1 MSASADRI
9 DAYAKALFE
18 IAQAEG
24 DLGQVEE
31 ELFRVA
37 RTLEANDALRDSLT
51 DRALPLEL
59 RQGIVEDLLG
69 GKANGT
75 TTNLVSMIVG
85 AGRAKDLTGIIDK
98 VVELAADAREEAVAL
113 VTSAI
118 PLDGKQQKK
127 LAEALSKRFDRKV
140 DVKVIVDASVLG
152 GLLVRI
158 GDTVIDGTVRSRLDQ
173 MKSSL

>member
-9 DAYAKALFE
+9 AAYAKALFE

-24 DLGQVEE
+24 DLRQVEE
-31 ELFRVA
+31 ELCRVA

-51 DRALPLEL
+51 DRALPVEL

-69 GKANGT
+69 GMANAT

-98 VVELAADAREEAVAL
+98 VVEHAAEAREEAVAL

-118 PLDGKQQKK
+118 PLDGKQTKK

-140 DVKVIVDASVLG
+140 DVKVIVDQSVLG

-158 GDTVIDGTVRSRLDQ
+158 GDTVIDGTIRSRLDQ

>member
-1 MSASADRI
+1 MSGTDDRI

-24 DLGQVEE
+24 DLGRVEE

-37 RTLEANDALRDSLT
+37 RTLEANDVLRDSLT
-51 DRALPLEL
+51 DRALPVDL

-69 GKANGT
+69 GRANPT

-98 VVELAADAREEAVAL
+98 VVELAAEAREEAVAL

-118 PLDGKQQKK
+118 PLEAKQQKK

-140 DVKVIVDASVLG
+140 DVKVIVDPSVLG

>member
-1 MSASADRI
+1 MSDSSDRI

-24 DLGQVEE
+24 DLGRVEE

-51 DRALPLEL
+51 DRALPVEL

-69 GKANGT
+69 GRANPT

-85 AGRAKDLTGIIDK
+85 AGRAKDLTAIIDK
-98 VVELAADAREEAVAL
+98 VVEHAAEARDESVAL
-113 VTSAI
+113 VTSAV
-118 PLDGKQQKK
+118 PLDDKRQKQ
-127 LAEALSKRFDRKV
+127 LAEALSKRFNQKV
-140 DVKVIVDASVLG
+140 DVKVIVDPAVLG
-152 GLLVRI
+152 GLLVRL
-158 GDTVIDGTVRSRLDQ
+158 GDTVIDGTIRSRLDQ